1 MSDNQR
7 KRILIV
13 DDEKGLRLGTK
24 RLLEKEGFDVVAAE
38 NGAEGIELGIAT
50 EFDVA
55 IIDMKMPDYDG
66 IQVLKAI
73 IKTHPNTVCFIAT
86 AYASYDTAIEST
98 RVGAFSYIPKP
109 FSPEE
114 LLQQV
119 GKGLEKRE
127 LNLQKEIWL
136 KEREERLLEVAF
148 EKTRL
153 NTIIN
158 SISDG
163 VLVINKNGE
172 VVLYNPAALK
182 FLLLKNIAIE
192 EYIIDKLP
200 EKLADQVNEF
210 LNSNELIK
218 KSLSVQLQMKQEN
231 DLFIEATSSPVPA
244 HDGSLA
250 GVAIVIKNITELK
263 KIEFLKSQFVSMVS
277 HELKAPIA
285 AVYGYLKLIADK
297 TIPLDPNKQG
307 EFINRS
313 MYRLDSLLKMVND
326 LLDISRMEMKN
337 TQKEIKELD
346 LPEIIK
352 GIVELFQLE
361 IKKKGL
367 GIVIE
372 NEENIQ
378 YLNGDKDEITR
389 LFTNLVSNGI
399 KYNKQN
405 GLLKIRFFNDD
416 DYFVTEI
423 KDSGIGMRPEEKLK
437 LFHEFFRA
445 KNEFTKDIS
454 GTGLGL
460 SIVKRIVDSYAG
472 KIEVDS
478 EYGSGT
484 AFRVFLPSINTVK
497 KELNT
502 NKILLSQ
509 NK

>member
-1 MSDNQR
+1 MSDNQ
-7 KRILIV
+7 KKKILIV
-13 DDEKGLRLGTK
+13 DDEKNLRLGTK
-24 RLLEKEGFDVVAAE
+24 RLLEKEGFEVVTAE
-38 NGAEGIELGIAT
+38 NGTEGIEFGIAT
-50 EFDVA
+50 EFDIA

-73 IKTHPNTVCFIAT
+73 IKKFPNTVCFIAT
-86 AYASYDTAIEST
+86 AFASYDTAIEAT

-119 GKGLEKRE
+119 SKGLEKRE
-127 LNLQKEIWL
+127 LSLQKESWL

-200 EKLADQVNEF
+200 EKMAEQVNEF
-210 LNSNELIK
+210 LKSHEIIK
-218 KSLSVQLQMKQEN
+218 RSLSVQLQMKQEN

-250 GVAIVIKNITELK
+250 GIAIVIKNITELK

-297 TIPLDPNKQG
+297 TFLIDPVKEG

-313 MYRLDSLLKMVND
+313 IYRLDSLLKMVND

-337 TQKEIKELD
+337 TQREIKEID
-346 LPEIIK
+346 LPDIIK
-352 GIVELFQLE
+352 SILELFQLD
-361 IKKKGL
+361 IKKKGI
-367 GIVIE
+367 GVVIE

-378 YLNGDKDEITR
+378 FLSGDKDEITR
-389 LFTNLVSNGI
+389 LFTNLISNGI

-405 GLLKIRFFNDD
+405 GLLKIKFCNEND
-416 DYFVTEI
+416 YIVTEI
-423 KDSGIGMRPEEKLK
+423 KDSGIGMRPDEKAK

-472 KIEVDS
+472 KIEVNSD
-478 EYGSGT
+478 YGSGT
-484 AFRVFLPSINTVK
+484 AFRVFLPSVKTMNK
-497 KELNT
+497 KEISDK
-502 NKILLSQ
+502 KIIS
-509 NK
+509 